1 MSIASAL
8 QSAQQKVAAAYT
20 ACNSKGATMPAA
32 GSQNLSNLPATI
44 NSISSGPGEYDVEY
58 MTYSSVS
65 TENEQTSDTEN
76 ASVLSIDSK
85 TLSSSTTQLPLFDAA
100 PFNINKDSLFAVLR
114 IPQSVNTLKEYA
126 FYYCRE
132 VRIINGLEHIEYMG
146 NFAFNYTNNLRQ
158 PIYMP
163 KLKGMSS
170 TNSTLALRTFDN
182 SAITTVRSLGSITGL
197 AGNSGG
203 GVFYNCKN
211 LTYVQL
217 PSTLV
222 SIGQM
227 AFGNCTA
234 LTTVNLNNLPNLT
247 YIGVSAFQGCTELT
261 GVVHLPALTTLGHM
275 AFKGTKIT
283 SVTNLGSITDIY
295 GTSSNGTFEGCTSLA
310 SVVLPETITYVGQ
323 RTFYG
328 CTALTSC
335 NFPVSLVRIQAAAFQ
350 NTRITTLDLTGS
362 SVMTLDNDCF
372 RATTALTTVKL
383 PKNTVLSNGFQFAE
397 QGGNSYN
404 ATTAAALDYDI
415 DLSNSATTTLSAC
428 TFYRSKIVR
437 FVAPSG
443 LTTIAAANSNRG
455 VFEGSAYLLEV
466 DLPSTL
472 TTIGTRAFRDCNHMT
487 TLTCRATTPPT
498 FGSYALTNTSAL
510 AHIYVPSDSVAAYKA
525 ASGWSSFAAKISAI
539 TE

>member
-1 MSIASAL
+1 MSIASAIS
-8 QSAQQKVAAAYT
+8 SAQQKVAAAYT

-44 NSISSGPGEYDVEY
+44 NSISGGPGDYDVEY
-58 MTYSSVS
+58 YTSVV
-65 TENEQTSDTEN
+65 TAGVVNENTGDTETSTIVRKN
-76 ASVLSIDSK
+76 ILSLSSGTTTMPATFNNDTTLVGVNLPSTMR
-85 TLSSSTTQLPLFDAA
+85 TLSQNSFHGCSNLFFVGNLD
-100 PFNINKDSLFAVLR
+100 K
-114 IPQSVNTLKEYA
+114 
-126 FYYCRE
+126 
-132 VRIINGLEHIEYMG
+132 IEYIG
-146 NFAFNYTNNLRQ
+146 RGAFQNCTNLMVSIYLPNY
-158 PIYMP
+158 
-163 KLKGMSS
+163 KGMSS
-170 TNSTLALRTFDN
+170 SWSGVDDTTFTGSN
-182 SAITTVRSLGSITGL
+182 IVHVRSLGSVTIIDGTSS
-197 AGNSGG
+197 SGA
-203 GVFYNCKN
+203 FQNCKN
-211 LTYVQL
+211 LASVQL

-222 SIGQM
+222 NIGQQ
-227 AFGNCTA
+227 AFEGCTA

-247 YIGVSAFQGCTELT
+247 TLGPSAFYGCTALT
-261 GVVHLPALTTLGHM
+261 GVVHLPALTSLGHM

-283 SVTNLGSITDIY
+283 SVTNLGSITGIY
-295 GTSSNGTFEGCTSLA
+295 GTSSHGTFDGCTSLA

-323 RTFYG
+323 RTFNG

-335 NFPVSLVRIQAAAFQ
+335 NFPVSLVRIQYAAFQ

-362 SVMTLDNDCF
+362 SAMTLDNDCF

-383 PKNTVLSNGFQFAE
+383 PKDTVLSSGFQFAE

-415 DLSNSATTTLSAC
+415 DLSDSATTTLSAC

-510 AHIYVPSDSVAAYKA
+510 TNIYVPSDSVAAYKA
-525 ASGWSSFAAKISAI
+525 ASGWSGFASKISAI

>member
-1 MSIASAL
+1 MSIASAI
-8 QSAQQKVAAAYT
+8 QNAQQKVAAAYT
-20 ACNSKGATMPAA
+20 ACNNKGATMPSA

-44 NSISSGPGEYDVEY
+44 NSISSGPGANELLYK
-58 MTYSSVS
+58 TATLGSSVV
-65 TENEQTSDTEN
+65 NEQTGDTETEYLIEEHTYT
-76 ASVLSIDSK
+76 V
-85 TLSSSTTQLPLFDAA
+85 SSSSVPA
-100 PFNINKDSLFAVLR
+100 SLFNNTTMEVNLPSVVTTLPENTFSNGYNLR
-114 IPQSVNTLKEYA
+114 IVT
-126 FYYCRE
+126 
-132 VRIINGLEHIEYMG
+132 GLEHIEYIG
-146 NFAFNYTNNLRQ
+146 NNAFRDCTTFSQR
-158 PIYMP
+158 IYAP
-163 KLKGMSS
+163 KLKGASS
-170 TNSTLALRTFDN
+170 SSRALGNTTFRGSDIY
-182 SAITTVRSLGSITGL
+182 AVQSLGSITSIQGTSS
-197 AGNSGG
+197 AGC
-203 GVFYNCKN
+203 FENCKN
-211 LTYVQL
+211 LVSVKL

-222 SIGQM
+222 SIGQNS
-227 AFGNCTA
+227 FDGCTS
-234 LTTVNLNNLPNLT
+234 LTTVNLNDLPNLT
-247 YIGVSAFQGCTELT
+247 TLGVSAFQGCTALT
-261 GVVHLPALTTLGHM
+261 GVVHLPALTSLGHM

-295 GTSSNGTFEGCTSLA
+295 GSSSNGTFEGCTSLA

-335 NFPVSLVRIQAAAFQ
+335 NFPVSLVRIQYAAFQ

-383 PKNTVLSNGFQFAE
+383 PKNTVLSSGFQFAE

-510 AHIYVPSDSVAAYKA
+510 AHIYVPADSVAAYKA
-525 ASGWSSFAAKISAI
+525 ASGWSGFAAKISAI